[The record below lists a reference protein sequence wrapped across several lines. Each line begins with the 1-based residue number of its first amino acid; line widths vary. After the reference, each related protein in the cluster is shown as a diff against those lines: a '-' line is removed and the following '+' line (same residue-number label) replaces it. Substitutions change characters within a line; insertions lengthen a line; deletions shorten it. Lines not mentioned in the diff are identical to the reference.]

1 MSDTTKQLS
10 LYLISQVSLKYL
22 FSGNALLERG
32 GMLRRRITVEKLWL
46 VALYLGHAPHSLW
59 ALTKASTESAS
70 FLSMMSMKAT

>member
-32 GMLRRRITVEKLWL
+32 GMLRRITVEKLWL
-46 VALYLGHAPHSLW
+46 VAVYLGHAPHSLW
-59 ALTKASTESAS
+59 ALTRGIN
-70 FLSMMSMKAT
+70 